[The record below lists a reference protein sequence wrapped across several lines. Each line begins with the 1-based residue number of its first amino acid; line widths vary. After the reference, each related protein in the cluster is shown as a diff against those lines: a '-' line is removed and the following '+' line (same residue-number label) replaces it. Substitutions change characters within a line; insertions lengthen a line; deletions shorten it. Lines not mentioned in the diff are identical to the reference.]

1 MCPRTHRVEL
11 GLWENRMMKLDTF
24 KKIIDEGT
32 KKGGL
37 KAINLN
43 NFGEEN
49 NKNIIE
55 MIEYAKSKGVID
67 IMLHTNGTVMTEELA
82 ERIIKSGLR

>member
-1 MCPRTHRVEL
+1 MAISTTCTVAAMVP
-11 GLWENRMMKLDTF
+11 MKDKKL

-32 KKGGL
+32 KRGL

-43 NFGEEN
+43 NFGESFY

-55 MIEYAKSKGVID
+55 MIEYAKAK
-67 IMLHTNGTVMTEELA
+67 
-82 ERIIKSGLR
+82 

>member
-11 GLWENRMMKLDTF
+11 GKWENRMMKLDTF

-43 NFGEEN
+43 NFGE
-49 NKNIIE
+49 
-55 MIEYAKSKGVID
+55 
-67 IMLHTNGTVMTEELA
+67 LFT
-82 ERIIKSGLR
+82 IKTLLK